1 MAGEVVVRKADF
13 QNRVAVEEVC
23 RVSFGRVY
31 AFFAVRSLG
40 SPGLLLVGKIHGLV
54 AGFAKLAKFRVGGR
68 AFGGVLWLAVRPEFR
83 RRGVASALME
93 AAVEYLLNQGVN
105 AVYVSTRKDN
115 LPALKLFQS
124 MGFRRVGFRGLLE
137 LFGFRVVEL
146 YLKLRTAPSEAV
158 LFCSPKMTKNG
169 IYSHFKSEVCS

>member
-1 MAGEVVVRKADF
+1 MAGGVVVRVADF
-13 QNRVAVEEVC
+13 QERVAVEEVC

-31 AFFAVRSLG
+31 GFFAVRSLG
-40 SPGLLLVGKIHGLV
+40 SPGLLLVGEMRGLV

-83 RRGVASALME
+83 RRRVASALME
-93 AAVEYLLNQGVN
+93 TAVEHLMNQGVN
-105 AVYVSTRKDN
+105 AVYVSARKDN

-124 MGFRRVGFRGLLE
+124 RGFRKVGFRGLLE

-146 YLKLRTAPSEAV
+146 YLKLRTAPSELV
-158 LFCSPKMTKNG
+158 LFCNQKTRRVDRLG
-169 IYSHFKSEVCS
+169 

>member
-1 MAGEVVVRKADF
+1 MAGGVVVREAEFRD
-13 QNRVAVEEVC
+13 RVAVEEVC

-31 AFFAVRSLG
+31 RFFAVRSLG
-40 SPGLLLVGKIHGLV
+40 SPGLLLVGMMQGLV
-54 AGFAKLAKFRVGGR
+54 AGFAKLALFRVGGR

-93 AAVEYLLNQGVN
+93 AAVEYLMNQGVD

-115 LPALKLFQS
+115 LPALELFQS
-124 MGFRRVGFRGLLE
+124 KGFGKVGFRGLLG

-146 YLKLRTAPSEAV
+146 YLKLRTAPSEIV
-158 LFCSPKMTKNG
+158 LFRS
-169 IYSHFKSEVCS
+169 